1 MTAGTK
7 RSLLWKILAS
17 TSIAITLLLALAGW
31 FVQDRTQSVLERNL
45 QSELEGSFGAYQSLW
60 QSRAD
65 TLRSVSLVLSTM
77 SDVRAAFQTNDRAT
91 IRDTAAEIW
100 SRVSQSGALFLV
112 TDPRGEVIAS
122 LGGGQRRLRV
132 LRSVLRARDEE
143 GWHHYY
149 LQRSAR
155 LTKSFLQ

>member
-31 FVQDRTQSVLERNL
+31 FVQDRTQSVLEP
-45 QSELEGSFGAYQSLW
+45 
-60 QSRAD
+60 
-65 TLRSVSLVLSTM
+65 VSLVLSTM